1 MRIRR
6 KTVQYPY
13 EDLLCRCSLADTG
26 EIPRTPPLEES
37 PDVIP
42 SGTTAVDDPRVY
54 FTGNYDQNVA
64 KPVVADQQNLIY
76 VRGRNKSDIDQSGD
90 VYVYWAPQDQRNDPS
105 VWQRN
110 QLLTI
115 EGHGF
120 FPVVAVPPEEILVA
134 TSPFVFTPDAGLAD
148 QNIAIIGV
156 LATNEHPNPIPSL
169 KPPFDFDAWVSR
181 KGGVGTLETKVA
193 PPPEKPKT
201 VYTNA
206 QFTLANYDG
215 VVSFNLRTNNMPLGS
230 TVSFHSSK
238 PDKDGKPIQSG
249 PVKVTANPFVFTVDA
264 SVAANFDTRVHF
276 DLTLPTGQLP
286 TLDNYVSVSAS
297 QLPKEGGGSGP
308 VKPVLLAQYNTQIKA
323 PISTT

>member
-6 KTVQYPY
+6 KAVQYPY

-148 QNIAIIGV
+148 QNIAII
-156 LATNEHPNPIPSL
+156 E
-169 KPPFDFDAWVSR
+169 
-181 KGGVGTLETKVA
+181 
-193 PPPEKPKT
+193 
-201 VYTNA
+201 
-206 QFTLANYDG
+206 
-215 VVSFNLRTNNMPLGS
+215 
-230 TVSFHSSK
+230 
-238 PDKDGKPIQSG
+238 
-249 PVKVTANPFVFTVDA
+249 
-264 SVAANFDTRVHF
+264 
-276 DLTLPTGQLP
+276 
-286 TLDNYVSVSAS
+286 
-297 QLPKEGGGSGP
+297 
-308 VKPVLLAQYNTQIKA
+308 
-323 PISTT
+323 